1 MNSPLAF
8 LCSLLLFADAPVA
21 EMPRVTHFHAPNY
34 PEMAWQA
41 RVHGKVVMKILI
53 HKDGRFAFT
62 DTITGP
68 PALVSAAKEN
78 LCSWTFAAVESDE
91 PIPLTV
97 EYEYLISRS
106 TTSQQLTTEVS
117 YDLPNHV
124 TISAPEYE
132 PSCMCTKKRSNWKF
146 WGR

>member
-1 MNSPLAF
+1 MNSLLAF
-8 LCSLLLFADAPVA
+8 LCALFLFADAPMA
-21 EMPRVTHFHAPNY
+21 DLPRVTHFHSPSY

-41 RVHGKVVMKILI
+41 RVHGKVVMKILV

-78 LCSWTFAAVESDE
+78 LCMWTFASRESED
-91 PIPLTV
+91 PVPLTV

-106 TTSQQLTTEVS
+106 RTSAQLTTDVS

-124 TISAPEYE
+124 MITAPEYE
-132 PSCMCTKKRSNWKF
+132 PSCLCTKKRSKWKF
-146 WGR
+146 WSD